1 MRISGPHSI
10 CVVSSS
16 IALNADILS
25 NTRLRGTRTTRLIL
39 LRRIEFFVHLIS
51 VLQPCLGVNANDIHI
66 RGVEKE
72 NGKVFPPFFFL
83 PFVPSAWTMI
93 RSLYLIKTSS
103 FLTPVTRV
111 YIEKV
116 TNNGNT
122 L

>member
-10 CVVSSS
+10 CAVSSS

-39 LRRIEFFVHLIS
+39 LRRIEFFVRLIS

-72 NGKVFPPFFFL
+72 NEKKSISTFF
-83 PFVPSAWTMI
+83 
-93 RSLYLIKTSS
+93 
-103 FLTPVTRV
+103 
-111 YIEKV
+111 
-116 TNNGNT
+116 
-122 L
+122 